1 MLSAPEL
8 MVILVIVLVIFGPKK
23 LPDLGKGL
31 GQAMRDFK
39 RSLEGGDEEHKLP
52 LKSDTP
58 LENPEKPGGPEK
70 PSVN

>member
-1 MLSAPEL
+1 MFSAPEL

-39 RSLEGGDEEHKLP
+39 RSLEGEEEGKLP

-58 LENPEKPGGPEK
+58 PGNPEKPGDPEK
-70 PSVN
+70 PSMN